1 MAYQDFLLD
10 KRIVQRH
17 LDKGIVD
24 AKAVDKAIKDLPD
37 RADNVTST
45 ALEDDDVGAEGG
57 DDEGDDSDE

>member
-17 LDKGIVD
+17 IDKGIVD
-24 AKAVDKAIKDLPD
+24 AKVVDRSIKDLPD

-45 ALEDDDVGAEGG
+45 ALENDVEDEGDLAD
-57 DDEGDDSDE
+57 DDEGDED

>member
-45 ALEDDDVGAEGG
+45 ALEDDDDLG
-57 DDEGDDSDE
+57 DDDDDDGGEGDE